1 MISLRDLTVRY
12 GDTVAVDGIT
22 LDLEPG
28 KIYGLL
34 GRNGS
39 GKTSLLSVLAA
50 FRHASAG
57 TVTVDGIDPF
67 ENPAFM
73 RDTAFIRDV
82 LDVTDSDRLGKVLD
96 FAGRLRPT
104 WDGGYAER
112 LIDVFGLDRRRR
124 VSALSRGQRSS
135 LGVVLGLAARAPLTI
150 LDEVYLGMD
159 AAARTTF
166 YRELLADYLAHPRT
180 IILSTHLIEE
190 VAGLFEQVI
199 VIDRGRLLVHEDTD
213 AFRARGTAVTGP
225 VAAVEAFVAGRTVLS
240 EQNLGGVR
248 QATLYGA
255 LDDDETVRARAAG
268 LSLAPVGVQD
278 LFVHLTSGAVQGTG
292 SSGAA
297 DGTGRTE
304 ALR

>member
-12 GDTVAVDGIT
+12 GDTVAVDGIS

-39 GKTSLLSVLAA
+39 GKTSLLSVLASY
-50 FRHASAG
+50 RRASAG
-57 TVTVDGIDPF
+57 TVSIDGTDPF
-67 ENPAFM
+67 ENAALM
-73 RDTAFIRDV
+73 RKTVFIRDS
-82 LDVTDSDRLGKVLD
+82 LDVTDQDRVAKVLD
-96 FAGRLRPT
+96 FAHRLRPS
-104 WDGGYAER
+104 WDAGYADH
-112 LIDVFGLDRRRR
+112 LVDLFGLDRRKR

-180 IILSTHLIEE
+180 IIVSTHLIEE

-213 AFRARGTAVTGP
+213 TFKARGVAVTGP
-225 VAAVEAFVAGRTVLS
+225 AAAVDAFVAGRAVLV
-240 EQNLGGVR
+240 EQSLGGVR

-255 LDDDETVRARAAG
+255 LDDDEAGRARAAG
-268 LSLAPVGVQD
+268 LTLAPVGVQD
-278 LFVHLTSGAVQGTG
+278 LFVHLTSGA
-292 SSGAA
+292 A
-297 DGTGRTE
+297 DSAGRTE

>member
-39 GKTSLLSVLAA
+39 GKTSLLSVLASYRRA
-50 FRHASAG
+50 TAG
-57 TVTVDGIDPF
+57 TVTIDGTDPF
-67 ENPAFM
+67 ENFALM
-73 RDTAFIRDV
+73 RDTVFIRDV
-82 LDVTDSDRLGKVLD
+82 PDVSDQDRVGRVLD

-104 WDGGYAER
+104 WDAGYAEH
-112 LIDVFGLDRRRR
+112 LSDTFELDRRKR

-159 AAARTTF
+159 AAARAAF
-166 YRELLADYLAHPRT
+166 YQELLADYVAHPRT

-190 VAGLFEQVI
+190 VAALFEQVI

-213 AFRARGTAVTGP
+213 TFRARGTAVTGP

-255 LDDDETVRARAAG
+255 LDDDEVVRARTAG
-268 LSLAPVGVQD
+268 LTLAPVGVQD
-278 LFVHLTSGAVQGTG
+278 LFVHLTSGATA
-292 SSGAA
+292 GA
-297 DGTGRTE
+297 GRTE

>member
-12 GDTVAVDGIT
+12 GDTVAVDGIS

-39 GKTSLLSVLAA
+39 GKTSLLSVVASY
-50 FRHASAG
+50 RRASAG
-57 TVTVDGIDPF
+57 TVTVDGVDPF
-67 ENPAFM
+67 ENAALM

-82 LDVTDSDRLGKVLD
+82 LDVGESDRVARVLD
-96 FAGRLRPT
+96 FAGRLRPN
-104 WDGGYAER
+104 WDPAYAGR
-112 LIDVFGLDRRRR
+112 LLDVFELDRRRR

-135 LGVVLGLAARAPLTI
+135 LGVVLGLAARAPMTI

-159 AAARTTF
+159 AAARTAF

-213 AFRARGTAVTGP
+213 TFKARGTAVSGP
-225 VAAVEAFVAGRTVLS
+225 VAAVEAYVAGRTVLS
-240 EQNLGGVR
+240 ERNLGGVR
-248 QATLYGA
+248 EATLDGR
-255 LDDDETVRARAAG
+255 LDDDEVVRAKAAG
-268 LSLAPVGVQD
+268 LTLAPVGVQD
-278 LFVHLTSGAVQGTG
+278 LFVHLTSGAVKGT
-292 SSGAA
+292 S
-297 DGTGRTE
+297 RTE

>member
-12 GDTVAVDGIT
+12 GDTVAVDGLS

-50 FRHASAG
+50 YRRASAG
-57 TVTVDGIDPF
+57 TVTVDGADPF
-67 ENPAFM
+67 ENRAHM
-73 RDTAFIRDV
+73 RDTVFIRDS
-82 LDVTDSDRLGKVLD
+82 LDVTDQDRVAKVLD

-104 WDGGYAER
+104 WDAAYAER
-112 LIDVFGLDRRRR
+112 LTDVFELDRRKR

-159 AAARTTF
+159 AGARAAF

-180 IILSTHLIEE
+180 FLLSTHLIEE

-213 AFRARGTAVTGP
+213 TFRARGVAVTGP
-225 VAAVEAFVAGRTVLS
+225 AAAVEAFVAGRTVLS
-240 EQNLGGVR
+240 EQSLGGVR
-248 QATLYGA
+248 QATVFGA
-255 LDDDETVRARAAG
+255 LDAAEARAAG
-268 LSLAPVGVQD
+268 LTLAPVGVQD
-278 LFVHLTSGAVQGTG
+278 LFVHLTSGTA
-292 SSGAA
+292 
-297 DGTGRTE
+297 RME

>member
-50 FRHASAG
+50 YRRASAG

-67 ENPAFM
+67 ENRAFM

-82 LDVTDSDRLGKVLD
+82 LDVTDTDRVGKVLD

-159 AAARTTF
+159 AGARTTF

-255 LDDDETVRARAAG
+255 LDDDETVRAGAAG

-278 LFVHLTSGAVQGTG
+278 LFVHLTSGAVKGAG